1 MQGGPSQLRRSL
13 DEYVEGPHR
22 AGHFQRVGAS
32 CGREAETRT
41 TGRLLR
47 ASHGRIL
54 NWETALSGLTC
65 RRSLGCMVK
74 DAWREVRQA
83 RVPLSVTSSHTPSG
97 PAQTSF
103 MITEHS
109 AKCK

>member
-22 AGHFQRVGAS
+22 AGPFQRVGA
-32 CGREAETRT
+32 CGRGAETRT
-41 TGRLLR
+41 MGRLLR

-54 NWETALSGLTC
+54 NQETAPSGLTC
-65 RRSLGCMVK
+65 RRSFGFMVK
-74 DAWREVRQA
+74 DAWREERQA

-103 MITEHS
+103 MITERS